1 MKVNQLLNEIIRGT
15 WLLDAQ
21 YVMTAGEMVSRI
33 LSNDFK
39 ALNQKH
45 FDLNGAPVEAGV
57 FDVYNPDGQKL
68 ERGMRGDVPSGSTA
82 FIMMNGPIIKYGD
95 YCTWGADELVSFL
108 QRADNNPNIDKIILY
123 IDTPGGSVNAIA
135 PFKAF
140 GAQRKTDMDVVVDQ
154 CCSLG
159 MWAACSM
166 GPDVKIYADNTI
178 SSIIGSVGVQLS
190 FMDAI
195 PHYEAQGYK
204 WHRIT
209 PPESS
214 EKNKIFEEVLAGNYD
229 RINREQMS
237 PIAIKFQNDVKAARP
252 NLKLTAVGDNDDVE
266 GVLKGATFNYENAL
280 RVGLIDGVSS
290 VDQILMN
297 KKLRTGLEESRR
309 ESAIQTI

>member
-1 MKVNQLLNEIIRGT
+1 MRGA

-21 YVMTAGEMVSRI
+21 YVLGAGEIVSRI
-33 LSNDFK
+33 IAGDMK
-39 ALNQKH
+39 ALNQKQL
-45 FDLNGAPVEAGV
+45 DRAGKPVEAGV
-57 FDVYNPDGQKL
+57 FDIYNPDGQKL
-68 ERGMRGDVPSGSTA
+68 QAGSRGEIPQGSTA
-82 FIMMNGPIIKYGD
+82 YVMMNGPIIKYGD

-108 QRADNNPNIDKIILY
+108 YRADRNPNIDKIILY

-135 PFKAF
+135 PFMQF
-140 GAQRKTDMDVVVDQ
+140 GAQRKTQLDVVVDQ

-159 MWAACSM
+159 MWTACAM
-166 GPDVKIYADNTI
+166 GADVKIYADNTI
-178 SSIIGSVGVQLS
+178 STIVGSVGVQLS

-209 PPESS
+209 PPESD
-214 EKNKIFEEVLAGNYD
+214 EKNKVFEEVLAGNYD

-237 PIAIKFQNDVKAARP
+237 PIAIKFQNAVKAARP
-252 NLKLTAVGDNDDVE
+252 NLLLTKDGDNDDKE

-280 RVGLIDGVSS
+280 RVGLIDGVRS

-297 KKLRTGLEESRR
+297 KKLRNDLEESRR
-309 ESAIQTI
+309 ESAIHIT